1 MTFSHKLKKALHL
14 RTYTQSTP
22 AKLLKTPQAAFIEW
36 MARRAAA
43 RVRARKASLTID
55 NLLRNVDR
63 AELQRIRAQYSEAGD
78 RPDVFWTK
86 YLDVEKWLALNI
98 RYANEYQLIAH
109 PPRDVLDLGCGGGYF
124 LVVCRHLG
132 ARVVGIDLN
141 KDLVL
146 NEMIAAFHLKR
157 VVWHIRAFVTLPK
170 FRQKFDLITA
180 FMICFNFP
188 TNRPAW
194 GVAEWDFF
202 LNDLIG
208 RLKTGGRV
216 ILGLNRDLVDGTL
229 YDDTL
234 KSYFEQRGAAIKGKR
249 VVFAKDDLVRTRNAR
264 LETAPVKPAEPRES
278 GRV

>member
-1 MTFSHKLKKALHL
+1 MTFSHKLKKALQW
-14 RTYTQSTP
+14 RTYAQSTP
-22 AKLLKTPQAAFIEW
+22 VKLLKAPRSAFLAHRE
-36 MARRAAA
+36 RRAAEQT
-43 RVRARKASLTID
+43 RARKANLTID
-55 NLLRNVDR
+55 NLLRRVDR
-63 AELQRIRAQYSEAGD
+63 AELERIRARYAEAGE

-86 YLDVEKWLALNI
+86 YLDVNKWLTLNI
-98 RYANEYQLIAH
+98 RYANEYGLVAR

-124 LVVCRHLG
+124 LVVCRQLG
-132 ARVVGIDLN
+132 ARVVGLDLN

-146 NEMIAAFHLKR
+146 NEMIAAFGLQR

-202 LNDLIG
+202 LNDLIP
-208 RLKTGGRV
+208 RLRPGGRV

-229 YDDTL
+229 YDETL
-234 KSYFEQRGAAIKGKR
+234 KAYFEKRGAAVNGKR
-249 VVFAKDDLVRTRNAR
+249 VVFQKLDLERTQNVR
-264 LETAPVKPAEPRES
+264 REQAALA
-278 GRV
+278 GG

>member
-1 MTFSHKLKKALHL
+1 MTFSHKIKKALQL

-22 AKLLKTPQAAFIEW
+22 VRLLKAPKAAFVEW
-36 MARRAAA
+36 RTRRAAE
-43 RVRARKASLTID
+43 RTRARKASLTID

-63 AELQRIRAQYSEAGD
+63 AELARIRARYAEAGE

-86 YLDVEKWLALNI
+86 YLDVNKWLTLNI
-98 RYANEYQLIAH
+98 RYAHEYGLVAK
-109 PPRDVLDLGCGGGYF
+109 PPKHVLDLGCGGGYF

-132 ARVVGIDLN
+132 AKVVGIDLN

-146 NEMIAAFHLKR
+146 NEMVAAFNLRR

-170 FRQKFDLITA
+170 FRRKFDLITA

-202 LNDLIG
+202 LNDLIP
-208 RLKTGGRV
+208 RLRSGGRV

-234 KSYFEQRGAAIKGKR
+234 KAYFEKRGAAINGKR
-249 VVFAKDDLVRTRNAR
+249 VVFDKDGLIRTKNAR
-264 LETAPVKPAEPRES
+264 RELTAVT
-278 GRV
+278 VN